1 MHVFSL
7 SCLSVSF
14 LPLLAFAV
22 ERREVPKYDNTTY
35 PKSNSACTK
44 TTVAVLGA
52 GLAGIITA
60 QALSNQS
67 IDDFIIVEYN
77 DVIGG
82 RVAHTTFGGYT
93 VELGANWVQGLDS
106 GVPGGPV
113 NPIWVLAQKY
123 NLSNTYS
130 DYDSIL
136 TFDETGYND
145 YSDLLDTFEDAY
157 SIMEEDAG
165 YILTNNLQDRS
176 MRAGFK
182 LSGWEPRTMGDLQ
195 MAAEATE
202 WWEFDWEYAW
212 TPEESSELY
221 ATTNYNT
228 SFYQWS
234 DENNYVWDQRGFNTF
249 IVGEAYTFLT
259 PNDTRLWLNT
269 TVTNISYSDKG
280 VTVHNEDGSCIDAK
294 YAVCTFSVGV
304 LQQDVV
310 TFEPDLPMWKQQ
322 AIAEFQ
328 MGTYT
333 KIFLQFSE
341 TFWDPNTQFFLYASP
356 TTRGYYPV
364 WQSLTA
370 PGFLPDSGIFFVT
383 VVEQQSYR
391 IEKMSDE
398 QVLTEVL
405 AVLQQMYPN
414 ITIPQPTA
422 FMFPRWSQV
431 PWAYGS
437 YSNWPPG
444 MSLEMHQNLRANL
457 GRLYFAGEATSAP
470 YFGFLQA
477 AYYEGKEVG
486 ERIAGML
493 TSDCLNTNWRDTGT
507 GNITADGVTCG
518 NDKHYV
524 ELHGTTPIEQY
535 SEANGWDAS
544 SFIAYGYY
552 SDD

>member
-1 MHVFSL
+1 MRTSLL
-7 SCLSVSF
+7 SCFSVLCSS
-14 LPLLAFAV
+14 LASSTIIP
-22 ERREVPKYDNTTY
+22 RQVPPYDNSTASS
-35 PKSNSACTK
+35 SNSTCTK

-77 DVIGG
+77 DIIGG

-130 DYDSIL
+130 NYTSIL
-136 TFDETGYND
+136 TYNETGITD
-145 YSDLLDTFEDAY
+145 YFSLLVDFENAY
-157 SIMEEDAG
+157 SNLEEDAG
-165 YILTNNLQDRS
+165 YILMDNLQDRS
-176 MRAGFK
+176 VRAGLS
-182 LSGWEPRTMGDLQ
+182 LSGWNPRTMGDMQ
-195 MAAEATE
+195 MAAEAVE
-202 WWEFDWEYAW
+202 WWEWDWEYAW
-212 TPEESSELY
+212 TPEESSEEFGI
-221 ATTNYNT
+221 ANYNT
-228 SFYQWS
+228 TFYQWS

-249 IVGEAYTFLT
+249 IVGEAYTYLS

-269 TVTNISYSDKG
+269 IVTNISYSDSG
-280 VTVHNEDGSCIDAK
+280 VTVYNEDGSCIEAE

-304 LQQDVV
+304 LQHDVV
-310 TFEPDLPMWKQQ
+310 TFVPELPQWKQD
-322 AIAEFQ
+322 AIAMFE

-333 KIFLQFSE
+333 KIFLQFNE
-341 TFWDPNTQFFLYASP
+341 TFWDPDTQFFLYASP
-356 TTRGYYPV
+356 TTRGWYPV
-364 WQSLTA
+364 WQSLST
-370 PGFLPDSGIFFVT
+370 PGFIPGSNIIFVT

-398 QVLTEVL
+398 AVL
-405 AVLQQMYPN
+405 AEVTGALQLMFPD

-422 FMFPRWSQV
+422 FMFPRWTETK
-431 PWAYGS
+431 WAYGS

-444 MSLEMHQNLRANL
+444 TTLEMHQNLRANV
-457 GRLYFAGEATSAP
+457 GRLWFAGEATSAP
-470 YFGFLQA
+470 YYGFLQA

-493 TSDCLNTNWRDTGT
+493 TGDCLNTNYDDTGS

-518 NDKHYV
+518 KDKYYAD
-524 ELHGTTPIEQY
+524 LHGSTPIGAF
-535 SEANGWDAS
+535 SEVNGWDAS

-552 SDD
+552 SGD

>member
-1 MHVFSL
+1 MRVFLL
-7 SCLSVSF
+7 SCLFISW
-14 LPLLAFAV
+14 LPFVFAI
-22 ERREVPKYDNTTY
+22 ERRETPTNDNLTY
-35 PKSNSACTK
+35 PKSHSSCTK

-52 GLAGIITA
+52 GLAGITTA

-67 IDDFIIVEYN
+67 IHDFIIVEYN

-82 RVAHTTFGGYT
+82 RVAHITFGGHT

-113 NPIWVLAQKY
+113 NPIWLLAQKY

-136 TFDETGYND
+136 TYDQNGYND
-145 YSDLLDTFEDAY
+145 YTDILVAFEDAY
-157 SIMEEDAG
+157 AILEEDAG
-165 YILTNNLQDRS
+165 YILMDNLQDRS
-176 MRAGFK
+176 TRAGLR
-182 LSGWEPRTMGDLQ
+182 LSGWEPRAMGDMQ
-195 MAAEATE
+195 MIAEATE

-212 TPEESSELY
+212 TPEESSELFSIS
-221 ATTNYNT
+221 NYNT
-228 SFYQWS
+228 TFYQWS
-234 DENNYVWDQRGFNTF
+234 DENNYVWDQRGFNAF
-249 IVGEAYTFLT
+249 IVGEAYTYLK

-269 TVTNISYSDKG
+269 IVSNISYSDKG
-280 VTVHNEDGSCIDAK
+280 VTVYNEDGSCIDAQ

-304 LQQDVV
+304 LQHDVV
-310 TFEPDLPMWKQQ
+310 AFEPDLPAWKQQ

-333 KIFLQFSE
+333 KIFLQFNE

-370 PGFLPDSGIFFVT
+370 PGFIPGSGIFFVT

-391 IEKMSDE
+391 IEKMSDDE
-398 QVLTEVL
+398 VLAEVL
-405 AVLQQMYPN
+405 AVLQQMFPN

-422 FMFPRWSQV
+422 FMFPRWTQI

-444 MSLEMHQNLRANL
+444 MTLEMHQNLRANV
-457 GRLYFAGEATSAP
+457 GRLYFAGDATSAP

-493 TSDCLNTNWRDTGT
+493 TGDCLNTNYKNTGT

-518 NDKHYV
+518 QDTHYV
-524 ELHGTTPIEQY
+524 ELHGTTPIDEY
-535 SEANGWDAS
+535 SEVNGWDAS